1 LEKGVG
7 CAAVLPAALIGWAG
21 LADGIGPT
29 GWLGV
34 SEFVGWAAACL
45 AASLTTAAA
54 VAQVRWTVARSYIPA
69 VLAMLLLTAMTLLI
83 NWLGA
88 DAPMAAKI
96 AFTSSLHLIGTTAS
110 VGLVV
115 WIGLLTFKAK
125 KSH

>member
-1 LEKGVG
+1 
-7 CAAVLPAALIGWAG
+7 LIGWAG

-34 SEFVGWAAACL
+34 SEFVGWAAECL
-45 AASLTTAAA
+45 AASLATAFALS
-54 VAQVRWTVARSYIPA
+54 QVRWKAPRSYIPA
-69 VLAMLLLTAMTLLI
+69 VLTMLLVTAMTLLI
-83 NWLGA
+83 NWLGG

-96 AFTSSLHLIGTTAS
+96 AFTSSLHLIGTAAS

-115 WIGLLTFKAK
+115 WIGILTFKAR